1 MTLLAHLLDGR
12 VSHGQLT
19 IIDHRGDIRQFGT
32 PAPGWPEITLR
43 LHTANAERRILLNP
57 RLGLGEA
64 YMDGSVSVD
73 GDNIMGL
80 VELVRRNNPWEKGG
94 EIGDPSTSKR
104 LGDQ

>member
-1 MTLLAHLLDGR
+1 M
-12 VSHGQLT
+12 
-19 IIDHRGDIRQFGT
+19 
-32 PAPGWPEITLR
+32 
-43 LHTANAERRILLNP
+43 LNP

-94 EIGDPSTSKR
+94 EIGDSGMLKR
-104 LGDQ
+104 LASQLMRPLRQMNNVEPLWICSKIANDRKQLLAWNIGIKRRANVN